1 MCKIMDK
8 CANYDIIKKRAER
21 KKKMEDKEIYKKLA
35 YKTKNVYQEIPADER
50 RIMLDICD
58 EYRAF
63 LDEGKTER
71 ECVKLATCM
80 AEKNGFV
87 PFSEKES
94 LKCGDRVY
102 FTNRKKNILLAVIG
116 EDDITEGL
124 NIVGA
129 HIDSPRLDLKQNPL
143 YQSKDM
149 ALLKTHYY
157 GGIKK
162 YQWTA
167 TPLAIHGVCYT
178 KDGEQVEICI
188 GEKDDDPVFCIT
200 DLLPH
205 LAKDQMSKKL
215 GEAIEGEALNVL
227 VGGMGLNDT
236 EIEDSVKYNVL
247 NILNIAYGID
257 EESLISA
264 ELEIVPSQK
273 AKNVGIDSSFV
284 GGYGQDDRVC
294 AFTALKSIFEI
305 EMPKKTA
312 MCLLVD
318 KEEIGSTGNTGMLSK
333 FFDMA
338 TAELIEKLT
347 GRCDLVT
354 YNKVIRNSACM
365 SSDVSAAVDP
375 NYENVFE
382 RRNSSYAGGGIALM
396 KYTGSRGKSG
406 ASDASSE
413 FVHEIISIMNKNGVI
428 WQTCELGKVDQG
440 GGGTIAMY
448 VANMNMDVIDCGV
461 PVLSM
466 HSPFEVTAKGDIYMA
481 YKAYKAFYKDR

>member
-1 MCKIMDK
+1 
-8 CANYDIIKKRAER
+8 
-21 KKKMEDKEIYKKLA
+21 MEQKEIYKKLG
-35 YKTKNVYQEIPADER
+35 YKTKKVYEEMAQEER
-50 RIMLDICD
+50 REMLDLAD
-58 EYRAF
+58 EYREF
-63 LDEGKTER
+63 LDNGKTER
-71 ECVKLATCM
+71 ECVKIAIEI

-87 PFSEKES
+87 RFSETES
-94 LKCGDRVY
+94 LKAGDRVY
-102 FTNRKKNILLAVIG
+102 FVNRKKNIILAVIG
-116 EDDITEGL
+116 EEDIEKGI

-129 HIDSPRLDLKQNPL
+129 HIDAPRLDLKQNPL
-143 YQSKDM
+143 YQSRDM

-167 TPLAIHGVCYT
+167 VPLALHGVCYT
-178 KDGEQVEICI
+178 KDGEQVEISI
-188 GEKDDDPVFCIT
+188 GENENDPVFCIT

-227 VGGMGLNDT
+227 VGGMGVNDSD
-236 EIEDSVKYNVL
+236 IDDSVKFNIL
-247 NILNIAYGID
+247 NILNIAYGIT
-257 EESLISA
+257 EESFLSA
-264 ELEIVPSQK
+264 EIEIVPAGKSR
-273 AKNVGIDSSFV
+273 NVGLDSSFI

-294 AFTALKSIFEI
+294 AFTALKAILDVKV
-305 EMPKKTA
+305 PKKTA

-333 FFDMA
+333 FFEMA
-338 TAELIEKLT
+338 TLELTEKVS
-347 GRCDLVT
+347 GKNDMVT
-354 YNKVIRNSACM
+354 FNKVIRNSACM

-375 NYENVFE
+375 NYESAFE
-382 RRNSSYAGGGIALM
+382 MQNSAFAGRGLALM

-413 FVHEIISIMNKNGVI
+413 FVHEIATILDKNNVI
-428 WQTCELGKVDQG
+428 WQTCELGKIDQG

-481 YKAYKAFYKDR
+481 YKAYKAFYKER

>member
-1 MCKIMDK
+1 MDQ
-8 CANYDIIKKRAER
+8 
-21 KKKMEDKEIYKKLA
+21 KEIYKKLG
-35 YKTKNVYQEIPADER
+35 YKTKKVYEEMKQEER
-50 RIMLDICD
+50 REMLDLAD
-58 EYRAF
+58 EYRDF
-63 LDEGKTER
+63 LDNGKTER
-71 ECVKLATCM
+71 ECVKIAVEM

-87 PFSEKES
+87 PFSEKET
-94 LKCGDRVY
+94 LKPGDRVY
-102 FTNRKKNILLAVIG
+102 FVNRKKNIILCVVG
-116 EDDITEGL
+116 EEDIETGI

-129 HIDSPRLDLKQNPL
+129 HIDAPRLDLKQNPL
-143 YQSKDM
+143 YQSRDM

-167 TPLAIHGVCYT
+167 IPLALHGVAYT
-178 KDGEQVEICI
+178 KDGEQVEISI
-188 GEKDDDPVFCIT
+188 GENENDPVFCIT

-205 LAKDQMSKKL
+205 LAKDQMAKKL

-227 VGGMGLNDT
+227 IGGMGVNDSD
-236 EIEDSVKYNVL
+236 IDDSVKFNIL
-247 NILNIAYGID
+247 NILNITYGIT
-257 EESLISA
+257 EESFLSA
-264 ELEIVPSQK
+264 EFEIVPSGK
-273 AKNVGIDSSFV
+273 SRNVGLDLSFV

-294 AFTALKSIFEI
+294 AFTALKAIFDVAV
-305 EMPKKTA
+305 PKKTA

-333 FFDMA
+333 FFEMA
-338 TAELIEKLT
+338 TLELCEKVS
-347 GRCDLVT
+347 GKNDMVT
-354 YNKVIRNSACM
+354 FNKVIRNSACM

-375 NYENVFE
+375 NYESAFE
-382 RRNSSYAGGGIALM
+382 MQNSAFAGRGLALM

-413 FVHEIISIMNKNGVI
+413 FVHEIASILDKNEVI
-428 WQTCELGKVDQG
+428 WQTCELGKIDQG

-466 HSPFEVTAKGDIYMA
+466 HSPFEVTSKGDIYMA

>member
-1 MCKIMDK
+1 MDQ
-8 CANYDIIKKRAER
+8 
-21 KKKMEDKEIYKKLA
+21 KEIYTKLK
-35 YKTKNVYQEIPADER
+35 YKTKKVHDEISPEKR
-50 RIMLDICD
+50 REMMDLAD
-58 EYRAF
+58 EYREF
-63 LDEGKTER
+63 LDAGKTER
-71 ECVKLATCM
+71 ECVKIAIEM

-87 PFSEKES
+87 QFREKDS
-94 LKCGDRVY
+94 LKPGDRVY
-102 FTNRKKNILLAVIG
+102 FTNRKKNIILAVVG
-116 EDDITEGL
+116 EEDIENGI

-129 HIDSPRLDLKQNPL
+129 HIDAPRLDLKQNPL

-167 TPLAIHGVCYT
+167 VPLALHGVCYT
-178 KDGEQVEICI
+178 KDGEQVEINI
-188 GEKDDDPVFCIT
+188 GENENDPVFCIT

-205 LAKDQMSKKL
+205 LAKDQMAKKL
-215 GEAIEGEALNVL
+215 GDAIEGEALNVL
-227 VGGMGLNDT
+227 VGGMGVNDSD
-236 EIEDSVKYNVL
+236 IDDSVKCNIL
-247 NILNIAYGID
+247 NILNISYGIT
-257 EESLISA
+257 EESFLSA
-264 ELEIVPSQK
+264 ELEVVPAGKSR
-273 AKNVGIDSSFV
+273 NVGIDSAFV

-294 AFTALKSIFEI
+294 AFTALKSILEVKV
-305 EMPKKTA
+305 PSKTA

-333 FFDMA
+333 FFEMA
-338 TAELIEKLT
+338 TLELCEKVS
-347 GRCDLVT
+347 GKNDMVT
-354 YNKVIRNSACM
+354 FNKVIRNSACM

-375 NYENVFE
+375 NYESAFE
-382 RRNSSYAGGGIALM
+382 PQNSSFAGHGLALM

-413 FVHEIISIMNKNGVI
+413 FVHEIATILNKNEVI
-428 WQTCELGKVDQG
+428 WQTCELGKIDQG

-466 HSPFEVTAKGDIYMA
+466 HSPFEVTHKGDIYMA
-481 YKAYKAFYKDR
+481 YLAYKAFYKDR

>member
-1 MCKIMDK
+1 MDQ
-8 CANYDIIKKRAER
+8 
-21 KKKMEDKEIYKKLA
+21 KEIYTKLK
-35 YKTKNVYQEIPADER
+35 YKTKKVHDEISPEKR
-50 RIMLDICD
+50 REMMDLAD
-58 EYRAF
+58 EYREF
-63 LDEGKTER
+63 LDAGKTER
-71 ECVKLATCM
+71 ECVKIAIEM

-87 PFSEKES
+87 PFCEKDS
-94 LKCGDRVY
+94 LKAGDRVY
-102 FTNRKKNILLAVIG
+102 FENRKKNIILAVIG
-116 EDDITEGL
+116 EEDITKGI

-129 HIDSPRLDLKQNPL
+129 HIDAPRLDLKQNPL

-162 YQWTA
+162 YQWT
-167 TPLAIHGVCYT
+167 TVPLALHGVCYT
-178 KDGEQVEICI
+178 KDGEQVEINI
-188 GEKDDDPVFCIT
+188 GENENDPVFCIT

-205 LAKDQMSKKL
+205 LAKDQMAKKL

-227 VGGMGLNDT
+227 VGGMGVNDSD
-236 EIEDSVKYNVL
+236 IDDSVKFNIL
-247 NILNIAYGID
+247 NILNITYGIT
-257 EESLISA
+257 EESFLSA
-264 ELEIVPSQK
+264 EIEVVPAGKSR
-273 AKNVGIDSSFV
+273 NVGIDSAFV

-294 AFTALKSIFEI
+294 AFTALKSILDVKV
-305 EMPKKTA
+305 PNKTA

-333 FFDMA
+333 FFEMA
-338 TAELIEKLT
+338 TLELVEKVS
-347 GRCDLVT
+347 GKNDMVT
-354 YNKVIRNSACM
+354 FNKVIRNSACM

-375 NYENVFE
+375 NYESAFE
-382 RRNSSYAGGGIALM
+382 PQNSCFAGRGLALM

-413 FVHEIISIMNKNGVI
+413 FVHEIATILNKNEVI
-428 WQTCELGKVDQG
+428 WQTCELGKIDQG

-481 YKAYKAFYKDR
+481 YKAYLAFFNNR

>member
-1 MCKIMDK
+1 
-8 CANYDIIKKRAER
+8 
-21 KKKMEDKEIYKKLA
+21 MEQKEIYKKLG
-35 YKTKNVYQEIPADER
+35 YKTKKVYEEMAQEER
-50 RIMLDICD
+50 REMLDLAD
-58 EYRAF
+58 EYRDF
-63 LDEGKTER
+63 LDNGKTER
-71 ECVKLATCM
+71 ECVNIAIEM

-87 PFSEKES
+87 PFKETES
-94 LKCGDRVY
+94 LKAGDRVY
-102 FTNRKKNILLAVIG
+102 FVNRKKNIILAVVG
-116 EDDITEGL
+116 EEDIENGI

-129 HIDSPRLDLKQNPL
+129 HIDAPRLDLKQNPL
-143 YQSKDM
+143 YQSRDM

-167 TPLAIHGVCYT
+167 VPLALHGVAYT
-178 KDGEQVEICI
+178 KDGEQVEISV
-188 GEKDDDPVFCIT
+188 GENENDPVFCIT

-215 GEAIEGEALNVL
+215 GEAIEGESLNVL
-227 VGGMGLNDT
+227 VGGMGVNESD
-236 EIEDSVKYNVL
+236 IDDSVKYNIL
-247 NILNIAYGID
+247 NILNITYGIT
-257 EESLISA
+257 EESFLSA
-264 ELEIVPSQK
+264 EIEVVPAGKSR
-273 AKNVGIDSSFV
+273 NVGLDSSFV

-294 AFTALKSIFEI
+294 AFTALKAILDVKV
-305 EMPKKTA
+305 PKKTA

-333 FFDMA
+333 FFEMA
-338 TAELIEKLT
+338 TLELTEKVS
-347 GRCDLVT
+347 GKNDMVT
-354 YNKVIRNSACM
+354 FNKVIRNSACM

-375 NYENVFE
+375 NYESAFE
-382 RRNSSYAGGGIALM
+382 MQNSSFAGRGLALM

-413 FVHEIISIMNKNGVI
+413 FVHEIATILDNNSVI
-428 WQTCELGKVDQG
+428 WQTCELGKIDQG

-466 HSPFEVTAKGDIYMA
+466 HSPFEVTSKGDIFMA

>member
-1 MCKIMDK
+1 
-8 CANYDIIKKRAER
+8 
-21 KKKMEDKEIYKKLA
+21 MEMNEKEFYKKLA
-35 YKTKNVYQEIPADER
+35 YKTKNVYEQLSADER
-50 RIMLDICD
+50 REMMDMCD
-58 EYRAF
+58 EYRVF
-63 LDEGKTER
+63 LDAGKTER
-71 ECVKLATCM
+71 ECVNEAVKM
-80 AEKNGFV
+80 AEANGFV
-87 PFSEKES
+87 PFKSKDS
-94 LKCGDRVY
+94 LKPGDRIY
-102 FTNRKKNILLAVIG
+102 FINRKKNILLAVIG
-116 EDDITEGL
+116 ERDIEEGV

-143 YQSKDM
+143 YQSKEM

-167 TPLAIHGVCYT
+167 MPLAIHGVAYT

-188 GEKDDDPVFCIT
+188 GEREEDPVFCIT

-205 LAKDQMSKKL
+205 LAKDQMAKKL
-215 GEAIEGEALNVL
+215 GDAIEGESLNIL
-227 VGGMGLNDT
+227 IGGMGINGSD
-236 EIEDSVKYNVL
+236 IDDSVKYNVL
-247 NILNIAYGID
+247 NILNITYGIT
-257 EESLISA
+257 EESFLSA
-264 ELEIVPSQK
+264 ELELVPSQK
-273 AKNVGIDSSFV
+273 AKNVGIDNSFV
-284 GGYGQDDRVC
+284 GAYGQDDRVC
-294 AFTALKSIFEI
+294 AFTAMKSIFEVEI
-305 EMPKKTA
+305 PQRTA

-338 TAELIEKLT
+338 VAELIEKLT
-347 GRCDLVT
+347 GKCDMVT
-354 YNKVIRNSACM
+354 YNRVIRNSACM

-375 NYENVFE
+375 NYESAFE
-382 RRNSSYAGGGIALM
+382 RQNSSYAGRGMALM

-406 ASDASSE
+406 ASDASAE
-413 FVHEIISIMNKNGVI
+413 FVHEIVSIMNKNNVV

-448 VANMNMDVIDCGV
+448 VANLNMDVIDCGV

-481 YKAYKAFYKDR
+481 YKAYAAFYKDR

>member
-1 MCKIMDK
+1 
-8 CANYDIIKKRAER
+8 
-21 KKKMEDKEIYKKLA
+21 MEEKEIYKKLA
-35 YKTKNVYQEIPADER
+35 YQSKNVYKEMTPDER
-50 RIMLDICD
+50 REMMDMCD
-58 EYRAF
+58 EYRGF
-63 LDEGKTER
+63 LDAGKTER
-71 ECVKLATCM
+71 ECVKEAIKM
-80 AEKNGFV
+80 AEENGFV
-87 PFSEKES
+87 PFKSLDS
-94 LKCGDRVY
+94 LKPGDRIY
-102 FTNRKKNILLAVIG
+102 FVNRKKNILLAVIG
-116 EDDITEGL
+116 NGDITEGV

-129 HIDSPRLDLKQNPL
+129 HIDSPRLDLKPNPL
-143 YQSKDM
+143 YQSKEM

-167 TPLAIHGVCYT
+167 TPLAMHGVAYT

-188 GEKDDDPVFCIT
+188 GEAEDDPVFCIT

-205 LAKDQMSKKL
+205 LAKDQMAKKL
-215 GEAIEGEALNVL
+215 GDAIEGEALNIL
-227 VGGMGLNDT
+227 IGGMGVNDT
-236 EIEDSVKYNVL
+236 DIDDSVKYNVL
-247 NILNIAYGID
+247 NILNITYGIT
-257 EESLISA
+257 EESFLSA
-264 ELEIVPSQK
+264 EIELVPSQK
-273 AKNVGIDSSFV
+273 AKNVGVDSSFV

-294 AFTALKSIFEI
+294 AFTALKSIFEVK
-305 EMPKKTA
+305 EPKKTA
-312 MCLLVD
+312 LCLLVD

-338 TAELIEKLT
+338 LAELIEKLT
-347 GRCDLVT
+347 GKCDIVT

-375 NYENVFE
+375 NYESAFE
-382 RRNSSYAGGGIALM
+382 RQNSSYAGHGMALM
-396 KYTGSRGKSG
+396 KYTGARGKSG

-448 VANMNMDVIDCGV
+448 VANLNMDVIDCGV

>member
-1 MCKIMDK
+1 MD
-8 CANYDIIKKRAER
+8 E
-21 KKKMEDKEIYKKLA
+21 KEFYKKLA
-35 YKTKNVYQEIPADER
+35 YKSKNVYKEMSPDER
-50 RIMLDICD
+50 REMMDLCD
-58 EYRAF
+58 EYRGF
-63 LDEGKTER
+63 LDSGKTER
-71 ECVKLATCM
+71 ECVNVAIKM
-80 AEKNGFV
+80 AEENGFV
-87 PFSEKES
+87 PFKSLDS
-94 LKCGDRVY
+94 LKAGDRVY
-102 FTNRKKNILLAVIG
+102 FVNRKKNLLLAVIG
-116 EDDITEGL
+116 SGDIKEGV

-129 HIDSPRLDLKQNPL
+129 HIDSPRLDLKPNPL
-143 YQSKDM
+143 YQSKEM

-167 TPLAIHGVCYT
+167 VPLAMHGVLYT
-178 KDGEQVEICI
+178 KDGEQIEICI
-188 GEKDDDPVFCIT
+188 GENENDPVFCIT

-215 GEAIEGEALNVL
+215 GDAIEGEALNIL
-227 VGGMGLNDT
+227 IGGMGVNDT
-236 EIEDSVKYNVL
+236 DIDDSVKYNVL
-247 NILNIAYGID
+247 NILNITYGIT
-257 EESLISA
+257 EESFLSA
-264 ELEIVPSQK
+264 EIELVPSQK
-273 AKNVGIDSSFV
+273 AKNVGIDSSFI

-294 AFTALKSIFEI
+294 AFTALKSIFEV
-305 EMPKKTA
+305 ENPEKTA
-312 MCLLVD
+312 LCLLVD

-338 TAELIEKLT
+338 LAELIEKLT
-347 GRCDLVT
+347 GSCDIVT

-375 NYENVFE
+375 NYESVFE
-382 RRNSSYAGGGIALM
+382 RQNSSYAGHGMALM
-396 KYTGSRGKSG
+396 KYTGARGKSG

-448 VANMNMDVIDCGV
+448 VANLNMDVIDCGV

>member
-1 MCKIMDK
+1 
-8 CANYDIIKKRAER
+8 
-21 KKKMEDKEIYKKLA
+21 MEEKDFYKKLA
-35 YKTKNVYQEIPADER
+35 YKTKNVYNEMNADER
-50 RIMLDICD
+50 REMMDMCD
-58 EYRAF
+58 EYRKF
-63 LDEGKTER
+63 LDNGKTER
-71 ECVKLATCM
+71 ECVKEAVKM
-80 AEKNGFV
+80 AEENGFV
-87 PFSEKES
+87 PFCEKES
-94 LKCGDRVY
+94 LKPGDRVY
-102 FTNRKKNILLAVIG
+102 FVNRKKNIMLAVIG
-116 EDDITEGL
+116 KSDIEEGV

-143 YQSKDM
+143 YQSKDA

-167 TPLAIHGVCYT
+167 MPLALHGVAYT

-205 LAKDQMSKKL
+205 LAKDQMAKKL
-215 GEAIEGEALNVL
+215 GEAIEGEALNIL
-227 VGGMGLNDT
+227 IGGMGLNDCD
-236 EIEDSVKYNVL
+236 IDDSVKYNVL
-247 NILNIAYGID
+247 NILNIAYGIT
-257 EESLISA
+257 EEAFLSA
-264 ELEIVPSQK
+264 ELEAVPSQK
-273 AKNVGIDSSFV
+273 ARNVGIDNSFI
-284 GGYGQDDRVC
+284 GAYGQDDRVC
-294 AFTALKSIFEI
+294 AYTALKSIFEVEI
-305 EMPKKTA
+305 PNRTA
-312 MCLLVD
+312 VCLLVD
-318 KEEIGSTGNTGMLSK
+318 KEEIGSVGNTGMLSR

-338 TAELIEKLT
+338 LAELTQKLK
-347 GRCDLVT
+347 GNCDMVT
-354 YNKVIRNSACM
+354 FNRVIRNCACM

-375 NYENVFE
+375 NYEGVFE
-382 RRNSSYAGGGIALM
+382 KQNSSYAGRGMALM

-413 FVHEIISIMNKNGVI
+413 FVHEIISIMNKNNVV

-448 VANMNMDVIDCGV
+448 VANLNMDVIDCGV

-481 YKAYKAFYKDR
+481 YKAYKAFYKER

>member
-1 MCKIMDK
+1 
-8 CANYDIIKKRAER
+8 
-21 KKKMEDKEIYKKLA
+21 MEQKEIYKKLA
-35 YKTKNVYQEIPADER
+35 YKTKKVYDEISPSER
-50 RIMLDICD
+50 REMMDLAD
-58 EYRAF
+58 EYREF
-63 LDEGKTER
+63 LDAGKTER
-71 ECVKLATCM
+71 ECVKIAVEM

-87 PFSEKES
+87 PFCEKES
-94 LKCGDRVY
+94 LKPGDRVY
-102 FTNRKKNILLAVIG
+102 LTNRKKNVILAVIG
-116 EDDITEGL
+116 EEDIENGI

-129 HIDSPRLDLKQNPL
+129 HIDAPRLDLKQNPL

-162 YQWTA
+162 YQWT
-167 TPLAIHGVCYT
+167 TVPLAIHGVAYT
-178 KDGEQVEICI
+178 KDGEQVEITI
-188 GEKDDDPVFCIT
+188 GEDENDPVFCIT

-205 LAKDQMSKKL
+205 LAKDQMAKKM

-227 VGGMGLNDT
+227 VGGMGVNDSD
-236 EIEDSVKYNVL
+236 IDDSVKYNIL
-247 NILNIAYGID
+247 NILNISYGID
-257 EESLISA
+257 EEAFLSA
-264 ELEIVPSQK
+264 ELEIVP
-273 AKNVGIDSSFV
+273 AGRARNVGIDSAFV

-294 AFTALKSIFEI
+294 AFTALKSILDVKK
-305 EMPKKTA
+305 PKKTA

-333 FFDMA
+333 FFEMA
-338 TAELIEKLT
+338 TLELVEAVSGKN
-347 GRCDLVT
+347 DMVT
-354 YNKVIRNSACM
+354 FNKVIRNSACM

-375 NYENVFE
+375 NYESAFE
-382 RRNSSYAGGGIALM
+382 PQNSSFAGRGLALM

-413 FVHEIISIMNKNGVI
+413 FVHEIAAILNNNKVI
-428 WQTCELGKVDQG
+428 WQTCELGKIDQG

-481 YKAYKAFYKDR
+481 YKAYMAFYKDR